1 MSDIQDPLSQLWQ
14 GQTAEQP
21 DIQAI
26 TKKWRWTKVK
36 QRLYVCLDLL
46 SVVIPFVLIWQYMD
60 ELDIVTKRIVLAIL
74 LLSIPFVVYLTW
86 LRRFSLGWSSESTEK
101 YIQQLQKQLANN
113 SKIAFMTKHSIWPVL
128 VLIGIQYIALF
139 YYDIFP
145 IEKLIHKAV
154 ISSCIVAVVFIAV
167 WIWADK
173 RQKRFDK
180 ELLELNNL
188 LDGTITNHH
197 K

>member
-21 DIQAI
+21 DINAI

-36 QRLYVCLDLL
+36 QRLYVCLDVL
-46 SVVIPFVLIWQYMD
+46 SVVIPFVFIWQYMD

-113 SKIAFMTKHSIWPVL
+113 SKIAFITKHSIWPVL
-128 VLIGIQYIALF
+128 VLLGIQYFALF
-139 YYDIFP
+139 YYDVFP

-154 ISSCIVAVVFIAV
+154 ISSCIVAVVFIAM

-188 LDGTITNHH
+188 LDGT
-197 K
+197 KL

>member
-1 MSDIQDPLSQLWQ
+1 MPDIQDPLSQLWQ

-21 DIQAI
+21 DIKAI

-36 QRLYVCLDLL
+36 QRLYVCLDML

-128 VLIGIQYIALF
+128 VLIGIQYFALF
-139 YYDIFP
+139 YYDVFP
-145 IEKLIHKAV
+145 IEKLIRKAV
-154 ISSCIVAVVFIAV
+154 ISSCIVAVVFIAM

-188 LDGTITNHH
+188 LDGT
-197 K
+197 KL